1 MYIMYTQY
9 LYTTHYSVECR
20 ELKKKIYSWFEQL
33 CLELMFTIIQTSD
46 INNYKYRKSLK
57 MIKMFIN
64 TLNKNRK
71 SRTL

>member
-20 ELKKKIYSWFEQL
+20 ELKKKIYSWFE
-33 CLELMFTIIQTSD
+33 LMFTIIQTSD

-57 MIKMFIN
+57 MIKMFII